1 MADARWRSF
10 GGRLTG
16 RWRSRRCCAGRRQVV
31 DTGIRRHDELAGIRR
46 HDEVAGVRRHDGV
59 ARACDALGPASGTTV
74 FRAPKSDRSDSHQIK
89 FPISRNEG
97 FTESN
102 LLGEKA
108 A

>member
-1 MADARWRSF
+1 
-10 GGRLTG
+10 
-16 RWRSRRCCAGRRQVV
+16 V
-31 DTGIRRHDELAGIRR
+31 DAGIRR
-46 HDEVAGVRRHDGV
+46 HDGVAG
-59 ARACDALGPASGTTV
+59 ACDALGRPSCGRPSGTIR
-74 FRAPKSDRSDSHQIK
+74 FHAARSDRSDSHQIK

>member
-1 MADARWRSF
+1 MGQARWRSF
-10 GGRLTG
+10 GSRLSG
-16 RWRSRRCCAGRRQVV
+16 RWLSGQCGAGRRQVV
-31 DTGIRRHDELAGIRR
+31 DAGIRR
-46 HDEVAGVRRHDGV
+46 HDWV
-59 ARACDALGPASGTTV
+59 ARACDGLGPASGTTDY
-74 FRAPKSDRSDSHQIK
+74 RATRSDRSDSHQIK